1 MLREQITELKHLL
14 IQDAGLVEDMIS
26 RSMRGLLE
34 KNPDML
40 YQVVKNQEPRVNAY
54 DRSIDELCVQ
64 TLAQYEPVARDLR
77 LVIMIIKMNKDLE
90 RMADHAVNIS
100 ESGLYLIANPFLGS
114 YEDLRVMGED
124 TVSMM
129 KDSINAF
136 VNEDVRLAHAVCD
149 RDDIVDEA
157 GDKILKDLTDVMKGK
172 KDIIPRALAL
182 MRIAHNLER
191 IADLSTNIAEE
202 VVYIVEGRDIKHH
215 SGGITINKLS
225 NIKGF
230 TFLDY

>member
-1 MLREQITELKHLL
+1 MLREKITELKHLL
-14 IQDAGLVEDMIS
+14 IQDAGLVEDMIG

-40 YQVVKNQEPRVNAY
+40 YEVVKNQEPRVNAY

-64 TLAQYEPVARDLR
+64 TIAQYEPVARDLR

-100 ESGLYLIANPFLGS
+100 ESGFIPDCQPFLGS
-114 YEDLRVMGED
+114 YDDLRTMGEN
-124 TVSMM
+124 TRAMM
-129 KDSINAF
+129 KDGINAF
-136 VNEDVRLAHAVCD
+136 VNEDIAMAQLVCD

-172 KDIIPRALAL
+172 KDVIPRALAL

-215 SGGITINKLS
+215 GGNHHQ
-225 NIKGF
+225 
-230 TFLDY
+230 

>member
-1 MLREQITELKHLL
+1 MLRDKMTELKHLL

-54 DRSIDELCVQ
+54 DRSIDELCIQ
-64 TLAQYEPVARDLR
+64 TVAQYEPVARDLR
-77 LVIMIIKMNKDLE
+77 FVLMIIKMNKDLE

-114 YEDLRVMGED
+114 YEDLRIMGEN
-124 TVSMM
+124 TVAMM
-129 KDSINAF
+129 KDAINSF
-136 VNEDVRLAHAVCD
+136 VNEDINMAQRVCD

-157 GDKILKDLTDVMKGK
+157 GDKILKDLTDVMRGK
-172 KDIIPRALAL
+172 KDVIPRALAL

-215 SGGITINKLS
+215 SGGHHL
-225 NIKGF
+225 
-230 TFLDY
+230 

>member
-1 MLREQITELKHLL
+1 MLRDKMTELKHLL

-40 YQVVKNQEPRVNAY
+40 YQVVKHQEPRVNAF

-64 TLAQYEPVARDLR
+64 TLAQFEPVARDLR

-114 YEDLRVMGED
+114 YNDLRIMGEN
-124 TVSMM
+124 TISMM
-129 KDSINAF
+129 KDAINAF
-136 VNEDVRLAHAVCD
+136 VNEDISLAQLVCD

-157 GDKILKDLTDVMKGK
+157 GDKILKDLTGIMHGK
-172 KDIIPRALAL
+172 KDVVPRALAL

-202 VVYIVEGRDIKHH
+202 VVYIVEGRDIKH
-215 SGGITINKLS
+215 SGERPI
-225 NIKGF
+225 
-230 TFLDY
+230 

>member
-1 MLREQITELKHLL
+1 MLREKITELKHLL

-34 KNPDML
+34 KNADML
-40 YQVVKNQEPRVNAY
+40 FQVVKNQEPRVNAF

-64 TLAQYEPVARDLR
+64 TIAQYEPVARDLR

-114 YEDLRVMGED
+114 YKDLSAMGD
-124 TVSMM
+124 STVSMM
-129 KDSINAF
+129 KDGINAF
-136 VNEDVRLAHAVCD
+136 VNEDIALAQRVCD

-157 GDKILKDLTDVMKGK
+157 GDKILKDLTDEIG
-172 KDIIPRALAL
+172 RA
-182 MRIAHNLER
+182 H
-191 IADLSTNIAEE
+191 
-202 VVYIVEGRDIKHH
+202 V
-215 SGGITINKLS
+215 
-225 NIKGF
+225 
-230 TFLDY
+230 

>member
-1 MLREQITELKHLL
+1 MLREKITELKHLL

-26 RSMRGLLE
+26 RSMRGLLN

-40 YQVVKNQEPRVNAY
+40 YQVVKHQEPRVNAF

-64 TLAQYEPVARDLR
+64 TVAQFEPVARDLR
-77 LVIMIIKMNKDLE
+77 LVVMIVKMNKDLE

-114 YEDLRVMGED
+114 YDDLRIMGEN

-129 KDSINAF
+129 KDGVNAF
-136 VNEDVRLAHAVCD
+136 VNEDIALAQSVCD

-157 GDKILKDLTDVMKGK
+157 GDKILKDLINVMRK
-172 KDIIPRALAL
+172 KDTITRALAL

-202 VVYIVEGRDIKHH
+202 VIYIVEGRDIKHH
-215 SGGITINKLS
+215 GDEPKQ
-225 NIKGF
+225 
-230 TFLDY
+230 

>member
-1 MLREQITELKHLL
+1 MLREKITELKHQL

-26 RSMRGLLE
+26 RSMRGLLD
-34 KNPDML
+34 KDADML

-54 DRSIDELCVQ
+54 DRSIDEMCVQ
-64 TLAQYEPVARDLR
+64 IIAQFEPVARDLR
-77 LVIMIIKMNKDLE
+77 MVIMIIKMNKDLE

-100 ESGLYLIANPFLGS
+100 ESGLYLIANPSLIS
-114 YEDLRVMGED
+114 YSDLPKMWEN
-124 TVSMM
+124 TVLML
-129 KDSINAF
+129 KNAINSF
-136 VNEDVRLAHAVCD
+136 VNEDVNMAQSVCSMD
-149 RDDIVDEA
+149 NVVDEA
-157 GDKILKDLTDVMKGK
+157 GDKILKELTVLMRGK

-215 SGGITINKLS
+215 KQENE
-225 NIKGF
+225 
-230 TFLDY
+230 

>member
-1 MLREQITELKHLL
+1 MLREKIMELKHLL

-40 YQVVKNQEPRVNAY
+40 YQVVQHQEPRVNAF

-64 TLAQYEPVARDLR
+64 TVAQFEPVARDLR

-90 RMADHAVNIS
+90 RIADHAVNIS

-114 YEDLRVMGED
+114 YEYLRVMGEN

-129 KDSINAF
+129 KDGINAF
-136 VNEDVRLAHAVCD
+136 VNEDIALAQSVCD

-157 GDKILKDLTDVMKGK
+157 GDKILKDLINVMRK
-172 KDIIPRALAL
+172 KDTIPRALAV

-202 VVYIVEGRDIKHH
+202 VIYIVEGRDIKHH
-215 SGGITINKLS
+215 GAEPQQ
-225 NIKGF
+225 
-230 TFLDY
+230 

>member
-1 MLREQITELKHLL
+1 MLREKITELKHLL

-40 YQVVKNQEPRVNAY
+40 YQVVKHQEPRVNAF

-64 TLAQYEPVARDLR
+64 TVAQFEPVARDLR
-77 LVIMIIKMNKDLE
+77 LVVMIIKMNKDLE
-90 RMADHAVNIS
+90 RIADHAVNIS

-114 YEDLRVMGED
+114 YDDLRIMGEN

-129 KDSINAF
+129 KDGVNAF
-136 VNEDVRLAHAVCD
+136 VNEDIALAQSVCD

-157 GDKILKDLTDVMKGK
+157 GDKILKDLINVMRK
-172 KDIIPRALAL
+172 KDTITRALAL
-182 MRIAHNLER
+182 MRIANNLER

-202 VVYIVEGRDIKHH
+202 VIYIVEGRDIKHH
-215 SGGITINKLS
+215 GDEPKQ
-225 NIKGF
+225 
-230 TFLDY
+230 

>member
-1 MLREQITELKHLL
+1 MLREKITELKHLL

-34 KNPDML
+34 KNADML

-64 TLAQYEPVARDLR
+64 TIAQFEPVARDLR

-100 ESGLYLIANPFLGS
+100 ESGLYLIANPFVGS
-114 YEDLRVMGED
+114 YSDLPSMGEN
-124 TVSMM
+124 TVGML
-129 KDSINAF
+129 KDAINAF
-136 VNEDVRLAHAVCD
+136 VNEDVAMAQAVCS
-149 RDDIVDEA
+149 RDNIVDDA
-157 GDKILKDLTDVMKGK
+157 GDRILKELTVVMRGK

-202 VVYIVEGRDIKHH
+202 VVYIVEGRDIKHF
-215 SGGITINKLS
+215 K
-225 NIKGF
+225 
-230 TFLDY
+230 DEERQ

>member
-1 MLREQITELKHLL
+1 MLRENITELKHLL

-40 YQVVKNQEPRVNAY
+40 YQVVKNQEPRANAF

-64 TLAQYEPVARDLR
+64 TLAQFEPVARDLR

-114 YEDLRVMGED
+114 YADLRTMGD
-124 TVSMM
+124 ATIAMM
-129 KDSINAF
+129 KDGINAF
-136 VNEDVRLAHAVCD
+136 VNEDVALANSVCD
-149 RDDIVDEA
+149 RDNIVDEA
-157 GDKILKDLTDVMKGK
+157 GDKILKDLTEIMHGK
-172 KDIIPRALAL
+172 KEVIPRALAL

-202 VVYIVEGRDIKHH
+202 VIYIVEGRDIKHH
-215 SGGITINKLS
+215 NGGQHHHQ
-225 NIKGF
+225 
-230 TFLDY
+230 

>member
-1 MLREQITELKHLL
+1 MLREKITELKHLL

-34 KNPDML
+34 KNADML
-40 YQVVKNQEPRVNAY
+40 YQVVKNQEPRVNAF

-64 TLAQYEPVARDLR
+64 TIAQFEPVARDLR

-90 RMADHAVNIS
+90 RIADHAVNVS
-100 ESGLYLIANPFLGS
+100 ESGLYLIANPPFWSS
-114 YEDLRVMGED
+114 YDDLRTMGEN
-124 TVSMM
+124 TVAMM

-136 VNEDVRLAHAVCD
+136 VNEDISLADTVCD
-149 RDDIVDEA
+149 RDDSVDNL
-157 GDKILKDLTDVMKGK
+157 GDKILKDLTVLMKGK
-172 KDIIPRALAL
+172 KDVIPRALAI

-202 VVYIVEGRDIKHH
+202 VIYIVEGRDIKHH
-215 SGGITINKLS
+215 GGVTDQPVI
-225 NIKGF
+225 
-230 TFLDY
+230 

>member
-1 MLREQITELKHLL
+1 MLREKITELKHLL

-34 KNPDML
+34 KNADML
-40 YQVVKNQEPRVNAY
+40 YQVVKHQEPRVNAY

-64 TLAQYEPVARDLR
+64 TVAQFEPVARDLR

-100 ESGLYLIANPFLGS
+100 ESGLYLIANPLLGS
-114 YEDLRVMGED
+114 YDDLRVMGEN

-129 KDSINAF
+129 KDGINAF
-136 VNEDVRLAHAVCD
+136 VNEDVKLAQTVCD
-149 RDDIVDEA
+149 RDNIVDDA
-157 GDKILKDLTDVMKGK
+157 GDKILKDLTVVMRK
-172 KDIIPRALAL
+172 KDTITRALAL

-202 VVYIVEGRDIKHH
+202 VIYIVEGRDIKHH
-215 SGGITINKLS
+215 VGDKP
-225 NIKGF
+225 
-230 TFLDY
+230 

>member
-1 MLREQITELKHLL
+1 MLRENITELKHLL

-40 YQVVKNQEPRVNAY
+40 YEVVKHQEPRVNAY
-54 DRSIDELCVQ
+54 DRSIDEMCVQ
-64 TLAQYEPVARDLR
+64 TIAQFEPVAKDLR
-77 LVIMIIKMNKDLE
+77 LVVMIIKMNKDLE

-114 YEDLRVMGED
+114 YDDLRFMGD
-124 TVSMM
+124 NTVSML
-129 KDSINAF
+129 KDAINAF
-136 VNEDVRLAHAVCD
+136 VNEDVKLAQAICD
-149 RDDIVDEA
+149 RDNIVDEA
-157 GDKILKDLTDVMKGK
+157 GDKILKNLTEVMRAK
-172 KDIIPRALAL
+172 KDIVPRALAL

-191 IADLSTNIAEE
+191 IADLSTNISEE

-215 SGGITINKLS
+215 KSERHE
-225 NIKGF
+225 
-230 TFLDY
+230 

>member
-1 MLREQITELKHLL
+1 MLRDKITELKHLL

-64 TLAQYEPVARDLR
+64 TVAQFEPVARDLR
-77 LVIMIIKMNKDLE
+77 LVVMIIKMNKDLE
-90 RMADHAVNIS
+90 RIADHAVNIS

-114 YEDLRVMGED
+114 YDDLRIMGEN

-136 VNEDVRLAHAVCD
+136 VNEDIALAQSVCD

-157 GDKILKDLTDVMKGK
+157 GDKILKDLINVMRK
-172 KDIIPRALAL
+172 KDTIPRALAL

-202 VVYIVEGRDIKHH
+202 VIYIVEGRDIKHH
-215 SGGITINKLS
+215 GDEPKQ
-225 NIKGF
+225 
-230 TFLDY
+230 

>member
-1 MLREQITELKHLL
+1 
-14 IQDAGLVEDMIS
+14 
-26 RSMRGLLE
+26 LE

-64 TLAQYEPVARDLR
+64 TIAQYEPVARDLR

-90 RMADHAVNIS
+90 RMADHAVNVS

-114 YEDLRVMGED
+114 YDDLRIMGES

-136 VNEDVRLAHAVCD
+136 VNEDIALAHLVCD
-149 RDDIVDEA
+149 RDDVVDQA
-157 GDKILKDLTDVMKGK
+157 GDKILKDLTVVMRGK
-172 KDIIPRALAL
+172 KDVIPRALAV

-191 IADLSTNIAEE
+191 IADLSTNLAEE

-215 SGGITINKLS
+215 GDSRQS
-225 NIKGF
+225 
-230 TFLDY
+230 

>member
-1 MLREQITELKHLL
+1 MLREKITELKHLL

-40 YQVVKNQEPRVNAY
+40 YQVVKHQEPRVNAF

-64 TLAQYEPVARDLR
+64 TLAQFEPVARDLR

-114 YEDLRVMGED
+114 YSDLRIMGEH

-129 KDSINAF
+129 KDAINAF
-136 VNEDVRLAHAVCD
+136 VNEDITVAQLVCD

-157 GDKILKDLTDVMKGK
+157 GDKILKDLTDIMHGK
-172 KDIIPRALAL
+172 KEVVPRALAL

-215 SGGITINKLS
+215 SGETHI
-225 NIKGF
+225 
-230 TFLDY
+230 

>member
-1 MLREQITELKHLL
+1 MLRDKITELKHLL
-14 IQDAGLVEDMIS
+14 IQDAGLVEDMIN

-40 YQVVKNQEPRVNAY
+40 YQVVKNQEPRVNAF
-54 DRSIDELCVQ
+54 DRSIDEYCVE
-64 TLAQYEPVARDLR
+64 TIARFDPVAGDLR

-114 YEDLRVMGED
+114 YEDLQVMGEV
-124 TVSMM
+124 TISMM

-136 VNEDVRLAHAVCD
+136 VTEDIALAQKVCD
-149 RDDIVDEA
+149 RDNIVDET
-157 GDKILKDLTDVMKGK
+157 GDKILKDLTVIMRSK
-172 KDIIPRALAL
+172 KDIISRALAV

-191 IADLSTNIAEE
+191 IADLSTNISEE
-202 VVYIVEGRDIKHH
+202 VVYIVAGRDIKHH
-215 SGGITINKLS
+215 GGDTPQ
-225 NIKGF
+225 
-230 TFLDY
+230 

>member
-1 MLREQITELKHLL
+1 MLREKITELKYQL

-40 YQVVKNQEPRVNAY
+40 YQVVKHQEPRVNAY

-64 TLAQYEPVARDLR
+64 TIAQYEPVARDLR
-77 LVIMIIKMNKDLE
+77 LVIMIIKMNKVLE

-114 YEDLRVMGED
+114 YSDLPSMGEN
-124 TVSMM
+124 TVGML
-129 KDSINAF
+129 KDAINAF
-136 VNEDVRLAHAVCD
+136 VNEDIALAQMVCD
-149 RDDIVDEA
+149 RDDIVDHA

-172 KDIIPRALAL
+172 KDVIPRALAL

-215 SGGITINKLS
+215 GGQHQ
-225 NIKGF
+225 
-230 TFLDY
+230 